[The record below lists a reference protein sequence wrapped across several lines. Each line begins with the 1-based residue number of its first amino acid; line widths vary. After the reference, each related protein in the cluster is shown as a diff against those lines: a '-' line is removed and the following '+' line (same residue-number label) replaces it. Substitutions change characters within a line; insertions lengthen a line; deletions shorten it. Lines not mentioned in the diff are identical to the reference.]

1 MKYYNELARHDGNE
15 TLFEV
20 VEMGIL
26 SMLWDVPLHIHAE
39 GLRGTGKTTIMRAAR
54 QIMPPIV
61 RIKDCLYNCDPD
73 FPHCPNHRNMS
84 REEIDAI
91 GTETIPRP
99 FLEISH
105 SAKIGTIAGSIDLKK
120 ITNSANP
127 EAALLPG
134 IIPQA
139 HRGIIFIDEINR
151 LADTSPE
158 ITDILLDA
166 MGTKPGRVQIEE
178 TGLPV
183 VELPVQVSVWAA
195 SNPDE
200 EPGPL
205 QEIRRQLSDRFDLVV
220 EMGRTT
226 NTDAITDMLIQSEKR
241 RLERKIESDKEDSN
255 QAAKLQK
262 QMLAI
267 ARKFEALSMPDFLR
281 NYIAR
286 LYVKYNLESI
296 RAIEAIQHSA
306 LLHCA
311 MRQRDQVLVS
321 DVLKVIPLALR
332 HRIETK
338 TLTKIM
344 NGSDSVPAVNTT
356 GFPSLDVSSK
366 QKKKSPEPSSSEIR
380 TKNHSDDVLEDIHN
394 HGNDQDYTVS
404 DPSHNPRKSFFNPL
418 KQFFSGKKDSLTD
431 DVKDDKYVKASPLNK
446 AKRLPDLNIEDL
458 IKSENDLQ

>member
-1 MKYYNELARHDGNE
+1 MKSYTELARHDGNN

-20 VEMGIL
+20 VEMAII
-26 SMLWDVPLHIHAE
+26 SMLWNVPLHLHAE

-61 RIKDCLYNCDPD
+61 RIKNCLYNCDPEN
-73 FPHCPNHRNMS
+73 PHCPNHRHLS
-84 REEIDAI
+84 KEELESL
-91 GTETIPRP
+91 GNETVPRP

-105 SAKIGTIAGSIDLKK
+105 SAKIGTIAGSIDLQK

-139 HRGIIFIDEINR
+139 HRGVIFIDEINR

-158 ITDILLDA
+158 ITDILLDV

-226 NTDAITDMLIQSEKR
+226 NPDAIADILVQSEQR
-241 RLERKIESDKEDSN
+241 RLGAENIAKRSVDHSARLLKEM
-255 QAAKLQK
+255 ALIAK
-262 QMLAI
+262 
-267 ARKFEALSMPDFLR
+267 KFESLTMPDFLR
-281 NYIAR
+281 NFIAR
-286 LYVKYNLESI
+286 LYVKYNLESF
-296 RAIEAIQHSA
+296 RAIEAIQHA
-306 LLHCA
+306 AILHCA
-311 MRQRDQVLVS
+311 LRQRDQLLVS
-321 DVLKVIPLALR
+321 DILKVIPLALK
-332 HRIETK
+332 HRVDVE

-344 NGSDSVPAVNTT
+344 NSSDSRPSGGDNAPPAMN
-356 GFPSLDVSSK
+356 FSS
-366 QKKKSPEPSSSEIR
+366 QNKKKEPETSFSEYEPAINSSLAEVNFEPEPAAV
-380 TKNHSDDVLEDIHN
+380 KED
-394 HGNDQDYTVS
+394 
-404 DPSHNPRKSFFNPL
+404 KSFFKPL
-418 KQFFSGKKDSLTD
+418 KQLFTGKQEKPAEETSSNDP
-431 DVKDDKYVKASPLNK
+431 VKASPLNK
-446 AKRLPDLNIEDL
+446 AKRLPDLNLDEL
-458 IKSENDLQ
+458 VKSEGDFK

>member
-1 MKYYNELARHDGNE
+1 MKYYNELSRHDGNE

-26 SMLWDVPLHIHAE
+26 SMLWDIPLHIHAE
-39 GLRGTGKTTIMRAAR
+39 GLRGTGKTTIIRAAH

-61 RIKDCLYNCDPD
+61 RIKDCLYNCDPEA
-73 FPHCPNHRNMS
+73 PHCPNHRHMS
-84 REEIDAI
+84 PEEISTL
-91 GTETIPRP
+91 GTEIVPRP

-105 SAKIGTIAGSIDLKK
+105 SAKIGTIAGSIDLQK
-120 ITNSANP
+120 ITNSNNP

-139 HRGIIFIDEINR
+139 HRGVIFIDEINR

-178 TGLPV
+178 TGLPL

-226 NTDAITDMLIQSEKR
+226 STDAITEILIQSENR
-241 RLERKIESDKEDSN
+241 RFEKKNSADSRAVN
-255 QAAKLQK
+255 QTARMQK
-262 QMLAI
+262 QIVSI
-267 ARKFEALSMPDFLR
+267 AKKFETLSMPDFLR

-296 RAIEAIQHSA
+296 RAIESIQHSA
-306 LLHCA
+306 LLNCA
-311 MRQRDQVLVS
+311 LRQREQVLVS

-332 HRIETK
+332 HRVENK

-344 NGSDSVPAVNTT
+344 NASDSGPSTT
-356 GFPSLDVSSK
+356 TASFSAIDISSR
-366 QKKKSPEPSSSEIR
+366 QKKKSPETSSSEI
-380 TKNHSDDVLEDIHN
+380 SAAQASLDDLDATHN
-394 HGNDQDYTVS
+394 DSFSGFPATQ
-404 DPSHNPRKSFFNPL
+404 RKSFLDPL
-418 KQFFSGKKDSLTD
+418 KQLFSGKKGNIPDEIKSD
-431 DVKDDKYVKASPLNK
+431 EYVKASPLNK
-446 AKRLPDLNIEDL
+446 AKRLPDLNLDEL

>member
-1 MKYYNELARHDGNE
+1 MTSYTELARHDGNN

-20 VEMGIL
+20 VEMGLI
-26 SMLWDVPLHIHAE
+26 SMLWNIPLHVHAE

-54 QIMPPIV
+54 RIMPPIV
-61 RIKDCLYNCDPD
+61 RIKNCLYNCDPEN
-73 FPHCPNHRNMS
+73 PHCPNHRHLS
-84 REEIDAI
+84 PEEIAEL
-91 GTETIPRP
+91 GSETVPRP

-139 HRGIIFIDEINR
+139 HRGVIFIDEINR

-158 ITDILLDA
+158 ITDILLDV

-183 VELPVQVSVWAA
+183 IELPVQVSVWAA

-226 NTDAITDMLIQSEKR
+226 SPDAIADILIQSETR
-241 RLERKIESDKEDSN
+241 RLSKAGGTKIETDHS
-255 QAAKLQK
+255 ARLQK
-262 QMLAI
+262 EMASI
-267 ARKFEALSMPDFLR
+267 ANKFSSLTMPDFLR
-281 NYIAR
+281 NFIAR
-286 LYVKYNLESI
+286 LYVKYNLESF
-296 RAIEAIQHSA
+296 RAIEAIQHA
-306 LLHCA
+306 AILHCA
-311 MRQRDQVLVS
+311 LRQRQQLLVS
-321 DVLKVIPLALR
+321 DILKVIPMALR
-332 HRIETK
+332 HRVDLD

-344 NGSDSVPAVNTT
+344 NSSDSKPSTAADSGGLPSINFDSQDKKKEPATSFSAYEPAVPDGLT
-356 GFPSLDVSSK
+356 GN
-366 QKKKSPEPSSSEIR
+366 EPPVE
-380 TKNHSDDVLEDIHN
+380 KED
-394 HGNDQDYTVS
+394 
-404 DPSHNPRKSFFNPL
+404 KSFFKPL
-418 KQFFSGKKDSLTD
+418 KQLFAGKNDSVSKID
-431 DVKDDKYVKASPLNK
+431 GGDPVKASPLTK
-446 AKRLPDLNIEDL
+446 AKRMPDLNLDEL
-458 IKSENDLQ
+458 VKSEADFK

>member
-1 MKYYNELARHDGNE
+1 MKLYNELARHDGNS

-20 VEMGIL
+20 VEMGII
-26 SMLWDVPLHIHAE
+26 SMLWNIPLHIHAE

-61 RIKDCLYNCDPD
+61 RIKDCLYNCDPAH
-73 FPHCPNHRNMS
+73 PHCPNHRHLS
-84 REEIDAI
+84 KEEVEAL
-91 GTETIPRP
+91 GTETVARP

-120 ITNSANP
+120 ITNTANP

-139 HRGIIFIDEINR
+139 NRGIIFVDEINR

-158 ITDILLDA
+158 ITDVLLDV

-183 VELPVQVSVWAA
+183 VELPVNVSVWAA

-226 NTDAITDMLIQSEKR
+226 SPDAIADILIQSEQKR
-241 RLERKIESDKEDSN
+241 LGKTDTARRSVDHSGRIQKEMES
-255 QAAKLQK
+255 
-262 QMLAI
+262 I
-267 ARKFEALSMPDFLR
+267 ARKYESMEMPDFLR

-286 LYVKYNLESI
+286 LYVKYNLESF
-296 RAIEAIQHSA
+296 RAIEAIQHAA
-306 LLHCA
+306 LLNCA
-311 MRQRDQVLVS
+311 LRQRDKVLVS
-321 DVLKVIPLALR
+321 
-332 HRIETK
+332 E
-338 TLTKIM
+338 
-344 NGSDSVPAVNTT
+344 
-356 GFPSLDVSSK
+356 
-366 QKKKSPEPSSSEIR
+366 
-380 TKNHSDDVLEDIHN
+380 
-394 HGNDQDYTVS
+394 
-404 DPSHNPRKSFFNPL
+404 
-418 KQFFSGKKDSLTD
+418 
-431 DVKDDKYVKASPLNK
+431 
-446 AKRLPDLNIEDL
+446 
-458 IKSENDLQ
+458 

>member
-1 MKYYNELARHDGNE
+1 MKSYAELARHDGNE

-20 VEMGIL
+20 VEMGII
-26 SMLWDVPLHIHAE
+26 SMLWNIPLHIHAE
-39 GLRGTGKTTIMRAAR
+39 GLRGTGKTTIMRAAH

-61 RIKDCLYNCDPD
+61 RIKNCLYNCDPEA
-73 FPHCPNHRNMS
+73 PHCPNHRHLS
-84 REEIDAI
+84 AEEISAL
-91 GTETIPRP
+91 GAETVPRP

-105 SAKIGTIAGSIDLKK
+105 SAKIGTIAGSIDLQK
-120 ITNSANP
+120 ITNSSNP

-178 TGLPV
+178 TGLPL

-226 NTDAITDMLIQSEKR
+226 SPDAIADILIQSELR
-241 RLERKIESDKEDSN
+241 RLGKKEV
-255 QAAKLQK
+255 LQK
-262 QMLAI
+262 GIDNSARLRKELETLAK
-267 ARKFEALSMPDFLR
+267 KFESLTMPDFLR

-286 LYVKYNLESI
+286 LYVKYNLESF
-296 RAIEAIQHSA
+296 RAIEAIQHTA

-311 MRQRDQVLVS
+311 LRGRQQPLVS
-321 DVLKVIPLALR
+321 DILKVIPLALR
-332 HRIETK
+332 HRVETE

-344 NGSDSVPAVNTT
+344 NSSDSKPSTNDNTPSPSLGSQQKKKKPETFSSEYEPAVND
-356 GFPSLDVSSK
+356 GIMNDNSDYDSAGK
-366 QKKKSPEPSSSEIR
+366 EGKSIF
-380 TKNHSDDVLEDIHN
+380 
-394 HGNDQDYTVS
+394 Q
-404 DPSHNPRKSFFNPL
+404 PL
-418 KQFFSGKKDSLTD
+418 KQLFSGKQSKAETGESDND
-431 DVKDDKYVKASPLNK
+431 PIKASPLNK
-446 AKRLPDLNIEDL
+446 AKRLPDLNLDEL
-458 IKSENDLQ
+458 VKSEGDFK

>member
-1 MKYYNELARHDGNE
+1 MKYYTELARHDGNS

-20 VEMGIL
+20 VEMGII
-26 SMLWDVPLHIHAE
+26 SMLWNIPLHIHAE

-73 FPHCPNHRNMS
+73 HPHCPNHRHLS
-84 REEIDAI
+84 KEEIAAI
-91 GTETIPRP
+91 GTETVPRP

-120 ITNSANP
+120 ITNTANP

-139 HRGIIFIDEINR
+139 NRGVIFVDEINR

-158 ITDILLDA
+158 ITDVLLDV

-226 NTDAITDMLIQSEKR
+226 SPDAIADILIQSEQKR
-241 RLERKIESDKEDSN
+241 LGKKD
-255 QAAKLQK
+255 AAKRPVDHSARLQRE
-262 QMLAI
+262 MESI
-267 ARKFEALSMPDFLR
+267 ARKYESMEMPDFLR

-286 LYVKYNLESI
+286 LYVKYNLESF
-296 RAIEAIQHSA
+296 RAIEAIQHAA
-306 LLHCA
+306 LLNCA
-311 MRQRDQVLVS
+311 LRQRDKLLVS
-321 DVLKVIPLALR
+321 DILKVIPLALK
-332 HRIETK
+332 HRVDTE

-344 NGSDSVPAVNTT
+344 NSSDSKPLGSDTGSPTMDFSSQQKKKKPETFSSEYEPAVND
-356 GFPSLDVSSK
+356 GIVSSG
-366 QKKKSPEPSSSEIR
+366 
-380 TKNHSDDVLEDIHN
+380 VAA
-394 HGNDQDYTVS
+394 S
-404 DPSHNPRKSFFNPL
+404 DPAPKEDRSFFKPF
-418 KQFFSGKKDSLTD
+418 KQLFSGKQEKQAAETADSD
-431 DVKDDKYVKASPLNK
+431 PVKASPLTK
-446 AKRLPDLNIEDL
+446 ARRLPDLNLDEL
-458 IKSENDLQ
+458 IKSEGDFK

>member
-1 MKYYNELARHDGNE
+1 MKSYMELARHDGNA

-20 VEMGIL
+20 VEMGII
-26 SMLWDVPLHIHAE
+26 SMLWNIPLHIHAE

-54 QIMPPIV
+54 QIMPPID
-61 RIKDCLYNCDPD
+61 RIKGCLYNCDPVN
-73 FPHCPNHRNMS
+73 PHCPSHKHLS
-84 REEIDAI
+84 PEEIAAI
-91 GTETIPRP
+91 GTETVLRP

-105 SAKIGTIAGSIDLKK
+105 SAKIGTIAGSIDLQK
-120 ITNSANP
+120 ITNTANP

-139 HRGIIFIDEINR
+139 HRGVIFIDEINR

-158 ITDILLDA
+158 ITDILLDV

-226 NTDAITDMLIQSEKR
+226 SPDAIADILIQSEQR
-241 RLERKIESDKEDSN
+241 RLGNKEVSVKTADHSARMQKEMDKV
-255 QAAKLQK
+255 AK
-262 QMLAI
+262 
-267 ARKFEALSMPDFLR
+267 KFEKLSMPDFLR

-286 LYVKYNLESI
+286 LYVKYNLESF
-296 RAIEAIQHSA
+296 RAIEAIQHAA

-311 MRQRDQVLVS
+311 LRQREQPLVS
-321 DVLKVIPLALR
+321 DILKVIPLALK
-332 HRIETK
+332 HRVDMD

-344 NGSDSVPAVNTT
+344 NSSSDPKPVVSSDSPAMNLSSQQKKNKPGTFSSGYEPAVNDGIETEIHDN
-356 GFPSLDVSSK
+356 SQ
-366 QKKKSPEPSSSEIR
+366 QKEGKSIF
-380 TKNHSDDVLEDIHN
+380 
-394 HGNDQDYTVS
+394 Q
-404 DPSHNPRKSFFNPL
+404 PL
-418 KQFFSGKKDSLTD
+418 KQLFSGKQKPEEDTSQGD
-431 DVKDDKYVKASPLNK
+431 PVKASPLNK
-446 AKRLPDLNIEDL
+446 AKRLPDMNLDEL
-458 IKSENDLQ
+458 IKSEGDFK

>member
-1 MKYYNELARHDGNE
+1 MKSYTDLSRHDGNN

-20 VEMGIL
+20 VEMGII
-26 SMLWDVPLHIHAE
+26 SMLWNVPLHIHAE

-61 RIKDCLYNCDPD
+61 RIKDCLYNCDPAN
-73 FPHCPNHRNMS
+73 PHCPNHKHLS
-84 REEIDAI
+84 EEEIAAL
-91 GTETIPRP
+91 GSETVPRP

-105 SAKIGTIAGSIDLKK
+105 SAKIGTIAGSIDLQK

-139 HRGIIFIDEINR
+139 HRGVIFIDEINR

-158 ITDILLDA
+158 ITDILLDV

-226 NTDAITDMLIQSEKR
+226 SPDAIADILVQSEQR
-241 RLERKIESDKEDSN
+241 RLG
-255 QAAKLQK
+255 QAELVKKTGSHSARLQK
-262 QMLAI
+262 EMASI
-267 ARKFEALSMPDFLR
+267 ANKFESLTMPDFLR
-281 NYIAR
+281 NFIAR
-286 LYVKYNLESI
+286 LYVKYNLESF
-296 RAIEAIQHSA
+296 RAIEAIQHA
-306 LLHCA
+306 AILHCA
-311 MRQRDQVLVS
+311 LRQRDQLLVS
-321 DVLKVIPLALR
+321 DILKVVPLALK
-332 HRIETK
+332 HRVEID

-344 NGSDSVPAVNTT
+344 NNSSDSK
-356 GFPSLDVSSK
+356 PSGGDNISSPTANISS
-366 QKKKSPEPSSSEIR
+366 QSKKKEPATSFSEYEPASNDGISEI
-380 TKNHSDDVLEDIHN
+380 TAEPPKEE
-394 HGNDQDYTVS
+394 
-404 DPSHNPRKSFFNPL
+404 KSFFKPL
-418 KQFFSGKKDSLTD
+418 KQFFSGKPDKSETD
-431 DVKDDKYVKASPLNK
+431 AAGGDPVKASPLNK
-446 AKRLPDLNIEDL
+446 AKRLPDLNLDEL
-458 IKSENDLQ
+458 VKSEGDFK

>member
-1 MKYYNELARHDGNE
+1 MKAYTELARHDGNE

-20 VEMGIL
+20 VEMGII
-26 SMLWDVPLHIHAE
+26 SMIWNIPLHVHAE
-39 GLRGTGKTTIMRAAR
+39 GLRGTGKTTIMRAAH

-61 RIKDCLYNCDPD
+61 RIKDCLYNCDPEA
-73 FPHCPNHRNMS
+73 PHCPNHRHLSN
-84 REEIDAI
+84 EDIEAL
-91 GTETIPRP
+91 GTETVPRP

-105 SAKIGTIAGSIDLKK
+105 SAKIGTIAGSIDLQK
-120 ITNSANP
+120 ITNASNP

-178 TGLPV
+178 TGLPL

-226 NTDAITDMLIQSEKR
+226 SPDAIADILIQSELR
-241 RLERKIESDKEDSN
+241 RLGKQETLKKNMDHSARLRKELEN
-255 QAAKLQK
+255 
-262 QMLAI
+262 LAT
-267 ARKFEALSMPDFLR
+267 KFESLTMPDFLR

-286 LYVKYNLESI
+286 LYVKYNLESF
-296 RAIEAIQHSA
+296 RAIEAIQHAA

-311 MRQRDQVLVS
+311 LRARQQPLVS
-321 DVLKVIPLALR
+321 DILKVIPLALR
-332 HRIETK
+332 HRVETE

-344 NGSDSVPAVNTT
+344 NSSDSKPSGNDNNNSPATSFTSQQKKKKPETFSSEYEPAVND
-356 GFPSLDVSSK
+356 GLVSGDDTDASGK
-366 QKKKSPEPSSSEIR
+366 EGKSIF
-380 TKNHSDDVLEDIHN
+380 
-394 HGNDQDYTVS
+394 Q
-404 DPSHNPRKSFFNPL
+404 PL
-418 KQFFSGKKDSLTD
+418 KQLFSGKQSKTENDESNND
-431 DVKDDKYVKASPLNK
+431 PIKASPLSK
-446 AKRLPDLNIEDL
+446 AKRLPDLNLDEL
-458 IKSENDLQ
+458 VKSEGDFK

>member
-1 MKYYNELARHDGNE
+1 MKSYAELARHDGNE

-20 VEMGIL
+20 VEMGII
-26 SMLWDVPLHIHAE
+26 SMLWNIPLHIHAE
-39 GLRGTGKTTIMRAAR
+39 GLRGTGKTTIMRAAH

-61 RIKDCLYNCDPD
+61 RVKDCLYNCAPEA
-73 FPHCPNHRNMS
+73 PHCPNHRHLS
-84 REEIDAI
+84 AEEIASLGI
-91 GTETIPRP
+91 ETVPRP

-105 SAKIGTIAGSIDLKK
+105 SAKIGTIAGSIDLQK
-120 ITNSANP
+120 ITNSSNP

-139 HRGIIFIDEINR
+139 HRGVIFIDEINR

-178 TGLPV
+178 TGLPL

-205 QEIRRQLSDRFDLVV
+205 QEIRRQLSDRFDLVI

-226 NTDAITDMLIQSEKR
+226 SPDAIADILIQSELR
-241 RLERKIESDKEDSN
+241 RLGKKEL
-255 QAAKLQK
+255 LQK
-262 QMLAI
+262 GIDNSSRLRKELETM
-267 ARKFEALSMPDFLR
+267 ARKSESLTMPDFLR

-286 LYVKYNLESI
+286 LYVKYNLESF

-311 MRQRDQVLVS
+311 LRGRQQPLVS
-321 DVLKVIPLALR
+321 DILKVIPLALK
-332 HRIETK
+332 HRVETE

-344 NGSDSVPAVNTT
+344 NSSDSTKPSTSDNTPSPSLGSQQKKKKPETFSSEYEPAVND
-356 GFPSLDVSSK
+356 GIM
-366 QKKKSPEPSSSEIR
+366 SSS
-380 TKNHSDDVLEDIHN
+380 SDYDSAGKE
-394 HGNDQDYTVS
+394 G
-404 DPSHNPRKSFFNPL
+404 KSIFQPL
-418 KQFFSGKKDSLTD
+418 KQLFSGKQSKTD
-431 DVKDDKYVKASPLNK
+431 AGESDNDPIKASPLNK
-446 AKRLPDLNIEDL
+446 AKRLPDLNLDEL
-458 IKSENDLQ
+458 VKSEGDFK